1 MQDPLTPSLT
11 SWRFP
16 PVSLKRMAL
25 QRRIHPWCFAD
36 FHGQLEKPFKLYNVY
51 QTERSVFNMV
61 ATTRGFWNFPNFPW
75 PTELTI
81 SHISPEN
88 ELSPSFT
95 AILFTHLLMLSASHV
110 QCTWIDCSLP
120 KHAKRIQLVV
130 QFHEKY
136 STNTTWFMSAQCT
149 KEFWMSENNKSR
161 GKTLNIYSFV
171 DVFQRL
177 KFSLTFPWPWRNFFP
192 NHFLTFHNHV

>member
-1 MQDPLTPSLT
+1 MVMQDPLTPSLT
-11 SWRFP
+11 SWHFP

-88 ELSPSFT
+88 ELSHPLHPFINAFS
-95 AILFTHLLMLSASHV
+95 
-110 QCTWIDCSLP
+110 
-120 KHAKRIQLVV
+120 
-130 QFHEKY
+130 
-136 STNTTWFMSAQCT
+136 
-149 KEFWMSENNKSR
+149 KSR
-161 GKTLNIYSFV
+161 AVYMNWL
-171 DVFQRL
+171 
-177 KFSLTFPWPWRNFFP
+177 
-192 NHFLTFHNHV
+192 FLTITCKKDSACRSISWKIFYQHNMIHVRTMYKGILNVSKQ